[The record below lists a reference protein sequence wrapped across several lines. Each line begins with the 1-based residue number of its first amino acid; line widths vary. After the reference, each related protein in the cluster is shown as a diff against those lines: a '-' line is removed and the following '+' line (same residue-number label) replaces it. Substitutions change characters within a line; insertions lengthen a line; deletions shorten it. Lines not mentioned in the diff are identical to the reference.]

1 MYIVYVCVSII
12 SDSGDIM
19 IKSMTGFGR
28 CLETINGR
36 DILVEI
42 KSVNHRYYE
51 FSARVPRAYGYL
63 EEKLKSF
70 LQGKIFR
77 GKVDVSVS
85 VYNVSGEDELIEV
98 NRSVARGYI
107 EAMRSANEELGLEDD
122 LTLSRIMRM
131 PDIFNVRKAQE
142 DENVIWNDVK
152 AVAEKA
158 LDNFISMRTAEG
170 AKMKEDI
177 LSKLDYISEL
187 VGKVEERSPIV
198 TENYRKRLFDKLTE
212 ILQDKKI
219 EEQRI
224 LTEAAIF
231 SEKTAVDEETV
242 RLRSHINQ
250 CRQMLESNEAVG
262 RKLDFLIQE
271 FNREANTIGSKGQDI
286 EITKIVVELKSEI
299 EKIREQ
305 IQNIE

>member
-1 MYIVYVCVSII
+1 
-12 SDSGDIM
+12 M

-28 CLETINGR
+28 CLETVNGR

-51 FSARVPRAYGYL
+51 FSARIPRAYGYL

-70 LQGKIFR
+70 LQGKISR
-77 GKVDVSVS
+77 GKVDVNVTIYSV
-85 VYNVSGEDELIEV
+85 NGEDEIIEV
-98 NRSVARGYI
+98 NRAVAREYI
-107 EAMRSANEELGLEDD
+107 DALRSANVELGLSDD
-122 LTLSRIMRM
+122 LTLSRIMRL

-142 DENVIWNDVK
+142 DEDVIWNDVRM
-152 AVAEKA
+152 VAEKA
-158 LDNFISMRTAEG
+158 LASFISMRENEG
-170 AKMKEDI
+170 VKMREDI
-177 LSKLDYISEL
+177 LSRLDYISEI
-187 VGKVEERSPIV
+187 VAKVEEKSPEV
-198 TENYRKRLFDKLTE
+198 TDNYRKRLYDKLTE
-212 ILQDKKI
+212 ILNDKKI
-219 EEQRI
+219 DEQRI
-224 LTEAAIF
+224 VTEAAIF

-242 RLRSHINQ
+242 RLKSHIVQ
-250 CRQMLESNEAVG
+250 CKGLLDSNEAVG

-271 FNREANTIGSKGQDI
+271 FNRESNTIGSKAQDL